1 MAENKEKVIVDF
13 SVEDGGVNKA
23 LAKMGESFDSARAKS
38 KELANKLESM
48 GKVGQTLAI
57 GAGVVAGAL
66 GAIGVSAL
74 KASGQFEQWNIAFTT
89 MLGSQSKATKLMNEI
104 KSFAAK
110 TPFEL
115 PGLVESSKQLL
126 AFGFAAD
133 EIIPNMKVLGDIA
146 AGVGV
151 PVGQLA
157 NVFGQVKLAGRL
169 MGQDLLQ
176 FTNAGVP
183 LISALAKNLG
193 VTEGEIKKMVEAGKI
208 GFPEV
213 QKALTGMT
221 TEGGKFFNLMDA
233 QSKSFDGIISNI
245 KDNIGQFLTG
255 LGDALLPLAKM
266 FATVFQNLTSA
277 LASMSPEMKQIVAVV
292 GAVVFVFASLLAGL
306 GVFLTMAGPI
316 AAGWALIGGAVSAA
330 VWPLTLIVLGL
341 AAVTVAAMTLI
352 NMLKP
357 LAEKTDALAEKHEG
371 LKEKAKNLKDQL
383 AELEAQGKKNT
394 SQYLKLQDE
403 LKRTNAEIEK
413 NAQALQKNIEKLEQE
428 KKAIEDKIKAQQKVV
443 AQNPQNTG
451 EVEKLEALER
461 QRLAIIGA
469 SENAITAL
477 KVEQETV
484 RTAAINEVIE
494 NDKLAREQKAA
505 FEKDLKKQADD
516 IEMEELRAKWL
527 QMSDD
532 ELRQKGV
539 TEEAITNLHKIKDK
553 ERNTARQKMAQE
565 MGGFIEKA
573 AENEQDVAK
582 AVAKGTLEWA
592 KQGMIGQAKAWA
604 VGLIQQGLANLPLL
618 LVGNPIGPLQIAA
631 GGALMAGAPAAIN
644 AIQLAEGGSMIVDQ
658 PTQIGRNVIAG
669 EAGPEEIKVTPLKEK
684 NEEMTIVNNFMID
697 GEVVSTYV
705 LKRGQ
710 SDRKEGYLDD
720 MSKL

>member
-13 SVEDGGVNKA
+13 SVQDSGVNKA
-23 LAKMGESFDSARAKS
+23 LAKMGEGFDSARAKS
-38 KELANKLESM
+38 KALEDKLENM
-48 GKVGQTLAI
+48 GKVGQKLAI

-126 AFGFAAD
+126 AFGFAAE

-233 QSKSFDGIISNI
+233 QSKSLEGVISNI

-255 LGDALLPLAKM
+255 LGDALLPLAKI

-277 LASMSPEMKQIVAVV
+277 LASMSPEMKQVVAVV
-292 GAVVFVFASLLAGL
+292 GAVVFVFASLLTGL

-371 LKEKAKNLKDQL
+371 LKEKARNLKDQL

-403 LKRTNAEIEK
+403 LKRTNSEIEK
-413 NAQALQKNIEKLEQE
+413 NAQALQKNIEKLELE
-428 KKAIEDKIKAQQKVV
+428 KKAIEEKIKAQQKVV

-461 QRLAIIGA
+461 QRLAIISA

-484 RTAAINEVIE
+484 RTAAVNEVIE
-494 NDKLAREQKAA
+494 NDKLAREQRAA

-553 ERNTARQKMAQE
+553 ERNVARQKMAQE

-573 AENEQDVAK
+573 AENEQDIAK

-592 KQGMIGQAKAWA
+592 KQGMIAQAKAWA
-604 VGLIQQGLANLPLL
+604 TGLIQQGLANLPLL

-644 AIQLAEGGSMIVDQ
+644 AIQLAEGGSMVVDK

-684 NEEMTIVNNFMID
+684 SEDMTINNNIYID
-697 GEVVSTYV
+697 GELITTQV
-705 LKRGQ
+705 LKTGQ
-710 SDRKEGYLDD
+710 SRRKEGFIDD
-720 MSKL
+720 LSAL